1 MSPPARTAD
10 TPLPAIQSVE
20 RAARMLGLF
29 TVDEPRLTLG
39 DLTARMGMSKATVH
53 RYAMALRNAGLLRLH
68 AGFYTLGPRVV
79 ELASAALE
87 GLAVV
92 RVAGP
97 YLDRLVTETGETA
110 VLSVWDGEAPVVVRV
125 QDNTSKLVR
134 IMVATG
140 SRLPL
145 DSAQGQVFRAFLD
158 REDHAREVEA
168 VRAQRLAQNAAVV
181 DGIAALAAPVFQGSE
196 ITATLALVGTTAS
209 IETDLAGTMASAL
222 LSAANTLS
230 AELGFVQPERSS
242 REGSQLE

>member
-1 MSPPARTAD
+1 MTPPETRSRE

-29 TVDEPRLTLG
+29 TVDEPQLTLG

-53 RYAMALRNAGLLRLH
+53 RYATALRNAGLLRLS
-68 AGFYTLGPRVV
+68 GGVYTLGPRVV

-97 YLDRLVTETGETA
+97 YLDRLVSETGETA

-125 QDNTSKLVR
+125 HDNTSKLVR
-134 IMVATG
+134 IIVATG

-145 DSAQGQVFRAFLD
+145 DSAQGQVFAAFLD
-158 REDHAREVEA
+158 RQDSRPEMQRVREE
-168 VRAQRLAQNAAVV
+168 RLAENAAVV
-181 DGIAALAAPVFQGSE
+181 DGIAALASPVFQGAE
-196 ITATLALVGTTAS
+196 IIATLALVGTTAS
-209 IETDLAGTMASAL
+209 IDTEPSAPMARAL
-222 LSAANTLS
+222 RAAAETLS
-230 AELGFVQPERSS
+230 TELGFVEPER
-242 REGSQLE
+242 RDG